1 LIGLKKERDMVEMDD
16 LRKTWAEY
24 DRKLDTNIRLSRQ
37 LLIAANLDRVRSPL
51 RRLAF
56 FLGLESI
63 IQFAVVAALG
73 SFIYEHIAVMRFAL
87 PAAALD
93 VFAIAILIAM
103 VRQIAGALQ
112 IDYDKP
118 IATIQKQLEDLRVLR
133 IRYIQ
138 GIFLVATLVWTPLL
152 IVTLK
157 GFLGLD
163 AYRLFGS
170 AYLTANLLVGLAIIP
185 LAIWL
190 SRKFS
195 DRMGRSPMIQRVMKD
210 LAGYN
215 LNAAASFLATLSEF
229 AEEERS
235 TGTGFSTSHS

>member
-1 LIGLKKERDMVEMDD
+1 MVEMDD

-37 LLIAANLDRVRSPL
+37 LLVATNLNRVRSPL

-56 FLGLESI
+56 FLGVESL
-63 IQFAVVAALG
+63 IQFAVVVALG
-73 SFIYEHIAVMRFAL
+73 SFIYENMATPRFAL
-87 PAAALD
+87 AGAALD

-103 VRQIAGALQ
+103 IRQIASALQ

-118 IATIQKQLEDLRVLR
+118 IAVIQKQLGKLRVLR

-152 IVTLK
+152 IVALK
-157 GFLGLD
+157 GFWGLD
-163 AYRLFGS
+163 AYRLFGT
-170 AYLTANLLVGLAIIP
+170 AYLVANVLVGVAIIP

-190 SRKFS
+190 SKKFG
-195 DRMGRSPMIQRVMKD
+195 DRMGRSPMIQRFMRD

-215 LNAAASFLATLSEF
+215 LNAATGSLATLAKF
-229 AEEERS
+229 EEEAR
-235 TGTGFSTSHS
+235 

>member
-1 LIGLKKERDMVEMDD
+1 MVEMDD

-37 LLIAANLDRVRSPL
+37 LLRATNLNRVRSPM

-63 IQFAVVAALG
+63 IQFAVVVALG
-73 SFIYEHIAVMRFAL
+73 NFIYEHIATMRFAL

-93 VFAIAILIAM
+93 VGAIALLSSMI
-103 VRQIAGALQ
+103 RQLTLVLQ

-118 IATIQKQLEDLRVLR
+118 IAIIQKQLGDLRVLG
-133 IRYIQ
+133 IRCIQ
-138 GIFLVATLVWTPLL
+138 GIFLVATLAWTPLL

-163 AYRLFGS
+163 AYRLFGVP
-170 AYLTANLLVGLAIIP
+170 YLVANLLVGLAIIP
-185 LAIWL
+185 LGIWL
-190 SRKFS
+190 SKKFS
-195 DRMGRSPMIQRVMKD
+195 DRMGRSPFIQRLMKD

-215 LNAAASFLATLSEF
+215 LNAAAGFLASLSEF
-229 AEEERS
+229 EDENPAQ
-235 TGTGFSTSHS
+235 

>member
-1 LIGLKKERDMVEMDD
+1 MVEMDD

-37 LLIAANLDRVRSPL
+37 LLMASNLNRVRSPL

-56 FLGLESI
+56 FVGLESV
-63 IQFAVVAALG
+63 IQLAVVVALG
-73 SFIYEHIAVMRFAL
+73 SFIYEHIAMVRFAL

-103 VRQIAGALQ
+103 IRQIAGALQ

-118 IATIQKQLEDLRVLR
+118 IAIIQKQLEDLRVLR

-138 GIFLVATLVWTPLL
+138 GIFLVATLAWTPLL
-152 IVTLK
+152 IVALK
-157 GFLGLD
+157 GFWGLD
-163 AYRLFGS
+163 AYRLFGG
-170 AYLTANLLVGLAIIP
+170 AYLLANVLVGLAIIP
-185 LAIWL
+185 LGIWL
-190 SRKFS
+190 SKKFG
-195 DRMGRSPMIQRVMKD
+195 DRMGRSPVMQRLMKD

-215 LNAAASFLATLSEF
+215 LNAATSFLATLSEF
-229 AEEERS
+229 EEEK
-235 TGTGFSTSHS
+235 GNK

>member
-1 LIGLKKERDMVEMDD
+1 MVEMDD

-37 LLIAANLDRVRSPL
+37 LLVATNLNRVRSPL

-56 FLGLESI
+56 FLGVESV
-63 IQFAVVAALG
+63 IQFAVVVALG
-73 SFIYEHIAVMRFAL
+73 SFIYENMATPRFAL
-87 PAAALD
+87 AGAALD

-103 VRQIAGALQ
+103 ILQIAGALQ

-118 IATIQKQLEDLRVLR
+118 IAVIQKQLGKLRVLR

-152 IVTLK
+152 IVALK
-157 GFLGLD
+157 GFWGLD
-163 AYRLFGS
+163 AYRLFGT
-170 AYLTANLLVGLAIIP
+170 AYLVANVLVGVAIIP

-190 SRKFS
+190 SKKFGG
-195 DRMGRSPMIQRVMKD
+195 RMGRSPMIQRFMRD

-215 LNAAASFLATLSEF
+215 LNAATGSLATLAKF
-229 AEEERS
+229 EEEAR
-235 TGTGFSTSHS
+235 